1 MTTTAKKFFT
11 LSLRTTVATL
21 LFTLCLP
28 TAEAQLPNFG
38 DISVEVVLRQDN
50 SVGSGYGEYR
60 ATVTNHSANQS
71 HRLAVILL
79 FGSYG
84 DGEVREVR
92 REVEVAA
99 QAKATVSM
107 FVPRL
112 EVAYAAEVVI
122 DGQRQREQ
130 VQIINKLGVLDS
142 GNRQFGLLLSPG
154 VHKNSVVAGK
164 NFEEVF
170 KNSEGDKIVA
180 TQSPE
185 LPITEWSG
193 NWLSYARYDG
203 ILIAAEELDSAP
215 ETVRS
220 ALMRYVERGGAMM
233 VIGNWQV
240 PTQWRARQGFI
251 TNDFF
256 VREESDP
263 TSGGTPAST
272 PTGGRRAVTSPVRAP
287 REDRKSFISM
297 ATQSTSPT
305 DLRIFFIGF
314 GTVTVTGAVDAN
326 QISTDQWKWSS
337 YNFNASRPVAPDYYN
352 LADLNQLFKVV
363 DRFGVPVRGLFVLM
377 LLFVLVIGPIN
388 LFWLAKRRRKIWMLW
403 TVPAISLLTC
413 LIVAGFAAFGEGW
426 SATSKTEALTI
437 LDETAHRATTI
448 GWTAFYSPITPGEGL
463 HFSYDTELDP
473 LIADDWRNRRV
484 NAANRTIDLTNDQ
497 HLDSGWISA
506 RVPAFFKLRKNE
518 NRRERLNIRRE
529 AGGSVTV
536 VNGLGAEISE
546 VWWADDGGLI
556 HSASRIPAG
565 AQATMKQTELK
576 ASASP
581 ARLREAFHEDWL
593 KQFEIFAQQPHS
605 VLMPN
610 SYLAVLNGGPFVEEG
625 LRGVKTRKARNLV
638 YGLSNGGSQ

>member
-38 DISVEVVLRQDN
+38 DISVEVVLQQDN

-84 DGEVREVR
+84 AGEVREVR

-107 FVPRL
+107 FVPML

-164 NFEEVF
+164 NFEEGF
-170 KNSEGDKIVA
+170 KNSDGDKIVA

-220 ALMRYVERGGAMM
+220 ALMRYVERGGTMM
-233 VIGNWQV
+233 VIGNWQA
-240 PTQWRARQGFI
+240 PAQWHARQGFI
-251 TNDFF
+251 PEDIF
-256 VREESDP
+256 VGDV
-263 TSGGTPAST
+263 ADK
-272 PTGGRRAVTSPVRAP
+272 TSPPPTPPHTVAKP
-287 REDRKSFISM
+287 QDDNVLTISIGKRPFPVA
-297 ATQSTSPT
+297 ATQSGSPT
-305 DLRIFFIGF
+305 DIRVYFIGF
-314 GTVTVTGAVDAN
+314 GTLTVTGAVDTR
-326 QISTDQWKWSS
+326 QITADQWKWTRQ
-337 YNFNASRPVAPDYYN
+337 NFMASRPSILEYYTIAN
-352 LADLNQLFKVV
+352 LNEMFPVV
-363 DRFGVPVRGLFVLM
+363 ERFGVPVRGLFVLM

-484 NAANRTIDLTNDQ
+484 NAANRTIDWTNDQ

-506 RVPAFFKLRKNE
+506 RVPAFFKLRKSE

-529 AGGSVTV
+529 ASGSVTV

-546 VWWADDGGLI
+546 LWWADNDGLI
-556 HSASRIPAG
+556 QSASGIPAG

-593 KQFEIFAQQPHS
+593 KQFEIFAQQPQS